1 MYCQKS
7 FDASNK
13 NLNKDNS
20 GSSLA
25 VRLKMKQ
32 IQNEFK
38 KTRLS
43 VSVNNCRRMKEA
55 LLPKRHMFLTTM
67 IR

>member
-13 NLNKDNS
+13 NLNKTNS

-32 IQNEFK
+32 IRNEFK
-38 KTRLS
+38 ETLLS
-43 VSVNNCRRMKEA
+43 VSVTDTWAVDEGNTVAKK
-55 LLPKRHMFLTTM
+55 P
-67 IR
+67 